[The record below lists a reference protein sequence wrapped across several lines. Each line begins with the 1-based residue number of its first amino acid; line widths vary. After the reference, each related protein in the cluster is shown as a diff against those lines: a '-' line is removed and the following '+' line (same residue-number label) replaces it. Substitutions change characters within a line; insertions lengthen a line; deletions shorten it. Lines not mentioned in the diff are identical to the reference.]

1 MNIVSLKKLNHSEQ
15 PGPLSLIPLL
25 KQTDN
30 KILIGADRYSHLTEL
45 LSVKDEQMVKPD
57 TIYFTTPSVRLSFY
71 YVADTDYN
79 TGNQRIIFKIN
90 GKESELSSK
99 TGHFMIGNI
108 QHNKL
113 GFAECE
119 ITLLDCKSS
128 FINFEFGELNNIII
142 GYNPTL
148 TYFGC
153 SSSATVK
160 TDVISF
166 LNCPNIK
173 NIDFLTSN
181 PAPMIKKIITKTGV
195 YCDISNNNI
204 II

>member
-30 KILIGADRYSHLTEL
+30 KILIGADHYSHLTEL
-45 LSVKDEQMVKPD
+45 LSIKNEQIVKPD

-71 YVADTDYN
+71 YYADTESKIGD
-79 TGNQRIIFKIN
+79 QRIIFKIN

-99 TGHFMIGNI
+99 TGNFMIPNI
-108 QHNKL
+108 QRNDF

-119 ITLLDCKSS
+119 LTLLDGKSS
-128 FINFEFGELNNIII
+128 FISFEFGELHNIII

-153 SSSATVK
+153 SGYTTVK

-195 YCDISNNNI
+195 YCDISNHNI